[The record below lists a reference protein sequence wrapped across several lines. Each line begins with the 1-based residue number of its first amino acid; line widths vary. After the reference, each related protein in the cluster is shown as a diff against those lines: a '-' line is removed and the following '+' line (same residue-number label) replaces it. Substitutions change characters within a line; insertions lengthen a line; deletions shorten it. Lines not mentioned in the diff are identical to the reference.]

1 MDNKGQNIFLSVVG
15 FATLLVSI
23 IGATFAYFTV
33 QIAGNNTASS
43 IDVAAADVAAV
54 TFADGPAISVSN
66 AYPGYSN
73 TKTFTISST
82 DGDANSSVQYVI
94 NLVTTLTT
102 LSASSP
108 AANTGEVYYSL
119 SGNASGSGTASA
131 PVTKA
136 NAPKTN
142 TTTQIGSGTLVG
154 NESHTYTFTFGIT
167 ERNSEQDYLQGMK
180 FKGIIQIAIVSTDG
194 LRTWDETT
202 SNWKKWSS
210 S

>member
-1 MDNKGQNIFLSVVG
+1 MDNKGQNIFLTVVG
-15 FATLLVSI
+15 LATLLISI

-33 QIAGNNTASS
+33 QITGNNTASS
-43 IDVAAADVAAV
+43 INVSAANVAAV
-54 TFADGPAISVSN
+54 TFTDGPAITVSN
-66 AYPGYSN
+66 AYPGYSS

-82 DGDANSSVQYVI
+82 DGDATSNVQYII
-94 NLVTTLTT
+94 NLVTTTTT

-119 SGNASGSGTASA
+119 SGTKNGSGAVAST
-131 PVTKA
+131 VTKA

-154 NESHTYTFTFGIT
+154 NETHTYTFTFGIT
-167 ERNSEQDYLQGMK
+167 ERNSEQDYLQGKK
-180 FKGIIQIAIVSTDG
+180 FVGIIQIAIASTDG